1 MRKPA
6 ILAVLLA
13 ATLLVAA
20 CGGGGGG
27 GGDRSDAGPG
37 QGAKAVT
44 LTLNWYPYGEHAP
57 FYYGVKQGIF
67 AKHGID
73 LKVQAG
79 QGSGKTVQAAAANQT
94 DFGWADT
101 SALATAVEQGVG
113 VKSVGVFLQTTP
125 ASVQFFQEK
134 NITKP
139 QDLKGLKVATTAG
152 DALTKTFPA
161 FLKQNGMSEG
171 DVQIQNIDPA
181 GKMAAVI
188 SGRAD
193 VLLGFASD
201 QGPTIQEKAGKP
213 VSYLR
218 FSEFGLNYYSNGLVA
233 STGTLSKDA
242 DLVKRMVTATAEAW
256 AAAEKDPQAAVDAMK
271 GASQQL
277 PSPGVL
283 FEQFKTTVTLLHT
296 GATKGSGP
304 GVNTAADWKTT
315 IDTFLRTG
323 IITKAQ
329 EPGAYWEESVALKG

>member
-13 ATLLVAA
+13 ATLVIAG
-20 CGGGGGG
+20 CGTG
-27 GGDRSDAGPG
+27 SDT
-37 QGAKAVT
+37 KAVT

-73 LKVQAG
+73 LKIQAG

-101 SALATAVEQGVG
+101 SALAVAVEQGFA

-139 QDLKGLKVATTAG
+139 QDLKGRKVATTAG

-161 FLKQNGMSEG
+161 FLKQNGMAEN

-181 GKMAAVI
+181 GKMAAVL
-188 SGRAD
+188 SGRVD

-218 FSEFGLNYYSNGLVA
+218 FSEFGLNYYSNGLITSG
-233 STGTLSKDA
+233 STLTKDP
-242 DLVKRMVTATAEAW
+242 DLVKRMVAATAEAW
-256 AAAEKDPQAAVDAMK
+256 SAAEKEPQAAVDTMK

-277 PSPGVL
+277 PSPAVL
-283 FEQFKTTVTLLHT
+283 LEQFKTTVTLLHT
-296 GATKGSGP
+296 DATKGSGP
-304 GVNTAADWKTT
+304 GVNSAADWKST

-323 IITKAQ
+323 VITEAR
-329 EPGAYWEESVALKG
+329 EPGAYWEESVAPKG

>member
-6 ILAVLLA
+6 ILALLLA
-13 ATLLVAA
+13 ATLVIAA
-20 CGGGGGG
+20 CGTG
-27 GGDRSDAGPG
+27 SDT
-37 QGAKAVT
+37 KAVT

-73 LKVQAG
+73 LKIQAG

-101 SALATAVEQGVG
+101 SALAVAVEQGVA

-125 ASVQFFQEK
+125 ASVQFFREK

-161 FLKQNGMSEG
+161 FLKQNGMAET
-171 DVQIQNIDPA
+171 DVQVQNIDPA
-181 GKMAAVI
+181 GKMAAVLA
-188 SGRAD
+188 GRAD

-218 FSEFGLNYYSNGLVA
+218 FSEFGLNYYSNGLIT
-233 STGTLSKDA
+233 SGGTLAKDP
-242 DLVKRMVTATAEAW
+242 DLVKRMVAATAEAW
-256 AAAEKDPQAAVDAMK
+256 SAAEKDPQAAVDTMK

-277 PSPGVL
+277 PSPTVL
-283 FEQFKTTVTLLHT
+283 LEQFKTTLTLLHT
-296 GATKGSGP
+296 DTTKSSGP
-304 GVNTAADWKTT
+304 GVNSAADWKAT

-323 IITKAQ
+323 VISKAQ
-329 EPGAYWEESVALKG
+329 DPGAYWEESVAPRG

>member
-20 CGGGGGG
+20 CGGGGN
-27 GGDRSDAGPG
+27 DAGSG
-37 QGAKAVT
+37 QQGAKAVT

-57 FYYGVKQGIF
+57 FYYGIKQGIF

-73 LKVQAG
+73 LKIQAG

-101 SALATAVEQGVG
+101 SALATAVEQGVP

-125 ASVQFFQEK
+125 ASVQFFTEK

-161 FLKQNGMSEG
+161 FLKQNGMAEG

-188 SGRAD
+188 AGRAD

-218 FSEFGLNYYSNGLVA
+218 FSEFGLNYYSNGLIA
-233 STGTLSKDA
+233 SAEKLKDA
-242 DLVKRMVTATAEAW
+242 DLVKRMVTATAESW
-256 AAAEKDPQAAVDAMK
+256 AAAEKDQQAAVDAMK

-277 PSPGVL
+277 PSATVL
-283 FEQFKTTVTLLHT
+283 LEQFKTTVTLLHT
-296 GATKGSGP
+296 EATKSSGP
-304 GVNTAADWKTT
+304 GVNTVADWKTT
-315 IDTFLRTG
+315 IETFQRTG
-323 IITKAQ
+323 IISKAQ
-329 EPGAYWEESVALKG
+329 EPSAYWEESVAPKG